1 MSAFTPAEI
10 AYLQGQRL
18 GRIATLGPSGAP
30 HVVPLGF
37 TFNAELDTIDIS
49 GYQMGSGRKF
59 HDVEHDGRVAFV
71 VDDVLPPWQPRGI
84 EMQGEAE
91 AIPADDP
98 DKAIIRIR
106 PRHIVGWGIDTYPY
120 KRNSRTATER

>member
-37 TFNAELDTIDIS
+37 TPNAELDTIDS
-49 GYQMGSGRKF
+49 GGCGMGTSRKLQ
-59 HDVEHDGRVAFV
+59 DVERDGRVALV
-71 VDDVLPPWQPRGI
+71 VDDVLPPWQPRAVG
-84 EMQGEAE
+84 
-91 AIPADDP
+91 
-98 DKAIIRIR
+98 R
-106 PRHIVGWGIDTYPY
+106 PRRSAPTILIG
-120 KRNSRTATER
+120 R